1 MRANWK
7 YLVQERIS
15 VFRGQNFTAIFTLP
29 DTHMLSMVIDF
40 FHAIFWLCMTTTARK
55 ESTFCHRLH
64 YIHSLES
71 CIIDDYIWFSW
82 SDYEYQI
89 DFQGN
94 GILLRNLL
102 WPTVR
107 KVYCYYNYTIHI
119 TKRVSYERLFHLIFW
134 VFLGQFFDIQ

>member
-89 DFQGN
+89 FKGMVFYYEICSDLLLEKFIVITITLYISLKGLVIKDFS
-94 GILLRNLL
+94 IL
-102 WPTVR
+102 
-107 KVYCYYNYTIHI
+107 
-119 TKRVSYERLFHLIFW
+119 
-134 VFLGQFFDIQ
+134 FFF